1 MLACVLFS
9 WMVIWLNMYPMR
21 FKEAVMNGKAGGA
34 NLRANMQIYK
44 LATDTNNEGSAVVLH
59 TEGDLGRYNRANR
72 SIYHFLETT
81 LGMVISLPIS
91 FFLFPL
97 PTFVLVCLYS
107 LGRIIYQ
114 VGYTNGGYGGHV
126 WGFMCDRIAVLTIQG
141 FMILAYTKIVF

>member
-1 MLACVLFS
+1 
-9 WMVIWLNMYPMR
+9 MR

-72 SIYHFLETT
+72 SIYHFLENT
-81 LGMVISLPIS
+81 LGMVISLPLS